1 MEVQNSETSV
11 APEAA
16 GMGFGRA
23 EPCRGQGRGSADATH
38 IGYIL
43 TGTAERALAQHV
55 SGPNEHF
62 EKARSQLFLRK
73 NLCYRHFTGRVTEAL
88 RR

>member
-16 GMGFGRA
+16 GTGFGRA
-23 EPCRGQGRGSADATH
+23 EPCRGRGRGQGRGSADATR

-55 SGPNEHF
+55 SGPDEHF
-62 EKARSQLFLRK
+62 EKTRS
-73 NLCYRHFTGRVTEAL
+73 VIP
-88 RR
+88 